1 MMLFRCGDSLTE
13 ALIFLYL
20 SGCVCLQL
28 VNSGE
33 VSFLLKKKNKKNVT
47 ALMTSIKSVGHQT
60 LIFLL
65 KVEMG
70 YKDNYNEVAEE
81 VRYPY

>member
-20 SGCVCLQL
+20 SGCVCVQL
-28 VNSGE
+28 VNLGE
-33 VSFLLKKKNKKNVT
+33 VSFLLKKKNEKNV
-47 ALMTSIKSVGHQT
+47 AAQMTSIKSVRHQT
-60 LIFLL
+60 LIFLM